1 MWIQGGVEQRKG
13 ESGMGWQGLVSCYAC
28 LLDLEPIPLDDGAP
42 GEVGV
47 IVRCPDCHQL
57 FCFDCDAFIHETLHN
72 CPGCLCLVDDDVA
85 EDGTHDEHVAA
96 MDEG

>member
-1 MWIQGGVEQRKG
+1 MRLGVPDRHCRCFQDAGSLGFGGK
-13 ESGMGWQGLVSCYAC
+13 
-28 LLDLEPIPLDDGAP
+28 
-42 GEVGV
+42 
-47 IVRCPDCHQL
+47 DCAHY
-57 FCFDCDAFIHETLHN
+57 TLHN